1 MSLNKVITSV
11 NALVNSVSIPKE
23 QLNNVVCIDTEN
35 NRIGVKTAN
44 PTKEIDVNGTIQT
57 NNLYLNNEN
66 NINDLDLDYDKNY
79 LTFRKGIKV
88 LGDILINGNVESE
101 NLYINS
107 DVLFQRNLDVNNLL
121 TATNLKVLGD
131 ASFNENVNITDSLTV
146 LGDVSFSGFKSNVI
160 TKEISIKDLK
170 VLNDLNVDKDLTVS
184 KNLIVIENTN
194 VKNLEVDETLTA
206 QTFSYSTSK
215 TTSDDRYKH
224 NEKYIDNGLN
234 IIRQLEPQI
243 YQKTSTFKD
252 ENFIGNVDEPYFIEA
267 GLIAQEVNMINDISF
282 VVSIGNEIKPY
293 YLNYNNIHIYT
304 LAGLKELDKI
314 VSNNIYDISNLSNR
328 LSNISQGTPDI
339 LDVNLSNIKNLI
351 INQNTLIQALNNKIS
366 NLETRIN
373 ELENK

>member
-66 NINDLDLDYDKNY
+66 NINDYDLDYDKNY

-224 NEKYIDNGLN
+224 NEKYIDNG
-234 IIRQLEPQI
+234 
-243 YQKTSTFKD
+243 
-252 ENFIGNVDEPYFIEA
+252 
-267 GLIAQEVNMINDISF
+267 
-282 VVSIGNEIKPY
+282 
-293 YLNYNNIHIYT
+293 
-304 LAGLKELDKI
+304 
-314 VSNNIYDISNLSNR
+314 
-328 LSNISQGTPDI
+328 
-339 LDVNLSNIKNLI
+339 
-351 INQNTLIQALNNKIS
+351 
-366 NLETRIN
+366 
-373 ELENK
+373 